1 MKKRI
6 AKNTPLSKLDEI
18 ARIDRDGEF
27 VFPPYTR
34 DNRPET
40 EAEAARSGRPIRL
53 VGIYADN
60 TRGDVLQVWR
70 VNGEEKRTPMCVES
84 AARLRNSCFTRP
96 CGRLSAPSLANSWP
110 TPNRR
115 RQSVNG

>member
-1 MKKRI
+1 MKKRVTQ
-6 AKNTPLSKLDEI
+6 NTPLGRMDEI

-34 DNRPET
+34 HNRPET
-40 EAEAARSGRPIRL
+40 DAEAARSGRPIRL

-60 TRGDVLQVWR
+60 TRGDVLEVWR

-84 AARLRNSCFTRP
+84 AAMVAKLMLHPALWAAVCAVS
-96 CGRLSAPSLANSWP
+96 GELLANP
-110 TPNRR
+110 KAEAAI
-115 RQSVNG
+115 G